1 MSRVFRVLGT
11 SVRGMGRN
19 RLRTFFMTLAPF
31 VGVCALIMMLAV
43 GRNTQREVLRQVNRM
58 LSGSTIFLRA
68 GGGQMRGGPHSGGR
82 TTTLTVE
89 DVRAIDSLLPEV
101 ELADPMMMAGRR
113 DVIHGGRSAQIGV
126 TGHSEAAEQVWNRSV
141 SRGAYFTS
149 QDVASAARVA
159 LVGEVVVRDLF
170 EGRDPIGAQIRIGAV
185 PFQVIGVLEPVGVDP
200 HGIDRDNEIIIP
212 ISTMLRRVL
221 NVDYI
226 QGAKLAAR
234 EGTDLDAIVGKVGD
248 ILRQRHAI
256 GPDQLDDFSMFTPV
270 QVQQAVRSANS
281 TFTRFLPL
289 VAALS
294 IGVGALVV
302 ANLMLATVHERRAE
316 IGLRKAI
323 GARSGDI
330 QLQFLAECAAVTVL
344 GGLAAVGVG
353 YALMAL
359 ASTRHGAA
367 LTMPWDVALL
377 GLAVAVAVGIAS
389 GLLPARRAAQLDPVQ
404 ALR

>member
-1 MSRVFRVLGT
+1 VLG
-11 SVRGMGRN
+11 SAVRALGRN
-19 RLRTFFMTLAPF
+19 RLRTFFMTLATF
-31 VGVCALIMMLAV
+31 VGVCALIVMLAI
-43 GRNTQREVLRQVNRM
+43 GRSTQRDVMRQVNRM

-68 GGGQMRGGPHSGGR
+68 GGGQMRGGPHGAR
-82 TTTLTVE
+82 TTTLTVD
-89 DVRAIDSLLPEV
+89 DVRAIDSLLPAV

-113 DVIHGGRSAQIGV
+113 DVIHGGRSAQISV
-126 TGHSEAAEQVWNRSV
+126 SGHSEMAERVWNRSV
-141 SRGAYFTS
+141 TRGAYFTS

-170 EGRDPIGAQIRIGAV
+170 QGRDPIGARIRIGTV

-221 NVDYI
+221 NVDYV
-226 QGAKLAAR
+226 QGAKLAVR
-234 EGTDLDAIVGKVGD
+234 EGTDLDGVVRAAGD

-270 QVQQAVRSANS
+270 QVQQAVRSANT

-294 IGVGALVV
+294 IGIGALVV
-302 ANLMLATVHERRAE
+302 ANLMLVTVQERRAE

-323 GARSGDI
+323 GARNADI
-330 QLQFLAECAAVTVL
+330 QLQFLAECAAVTGL

-353 YALMAL
+353 YGLMAL
-359 ASTRHGAA
+359 ASARHGTVM
-367 LTMPWDVALL
+367 TMPWEVALL
-377 GLAVAVAVGIAS
+377 GFVIAVAVGIAS
-389 GLLPARRAAQLDPVQ
+389 GILPARRAAQLDPVQ
-404 ALR
+404 TLR